1 MRITD
6 SHHIND
12 LLRESVDVMFAVDV
26 KDNKIIDTFP
36 LGEHPLNLYSEY
48 DPIELRRWMEACF
61 IFNVTSVE
69 TVVVTGKGGMYRMKG
84 RVYASPYEDECLTD
98 NTRANN
104 FMSVLKECKGI
115 YYLRL
120 IKNNNQFEFALNGT

>member
-6 SHHIND
+6 TPITETLKNCV
-12 LLRESVDVMFAVDV
+12 EVTFVVDV
-26 KDNKIIDTFP
+26 KDTKIIKTFS

-48 DPIELRRWMEACF
+48 DPIELRRLMEACL

-69 TVVVTGKGGMYRMKG
+69 TVIITGKGGMYRMKG
-84 RVYASPYEDECLTD
+84 LVYPSPYEDECLTD

-104 FMSVLKECKGI
+104 FMSVLKANKGI